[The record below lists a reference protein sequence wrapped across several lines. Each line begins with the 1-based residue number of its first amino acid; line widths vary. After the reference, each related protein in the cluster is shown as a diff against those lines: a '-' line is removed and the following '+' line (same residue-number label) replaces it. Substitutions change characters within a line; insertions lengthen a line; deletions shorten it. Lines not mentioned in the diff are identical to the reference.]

1 MAVNEYKDLLPD
13 EPWLDTLPVRS
24 IADIQP
30 RSCENN
36 WLIRDLWARSAVGVI
51 GAQAKSAKTWLG
63 LDMAISVASETN
75 CLGRFQVDYPGR
87 ALIFMAEDP
96 PAVVRARIE
105 AICAHRGIDVKNLMM
120 DVITAA
126 SLRLDLEEDRLR
138 LANTIQSLQPRM
150 LLLDPLIRLH
160 HLEENSATDI
170 SGLLGYLRELQ
181 RAFDLSIVLVH
192 HTSKKHYARHGQAL
206 RGSSDLHA
214 FGDSNLYLSRNDEQL
229 TLTIEHRA
237 SRPPDPLTLQL
248 VSNPDGTNT
257 HLEIVDGQKS
267 PGENYP
273 SPESLEDSILS
284 FLSRAGSARFRSQI
298 RSALKVNNQRLGQAL
313 SNLDDLGAIRRTA
326 HGWQLASP
334 SSAVSPRT
342 CDNPSGDFNQLN
354 LIG

>member
-1 MAVNEYKDLLPD
+1 MAVNEYHDLVPE
-13 EPWLDTLPVRS
+13 EPWLDTLPVKS
-24 IADIQP
+24 VADIQP
-30 RSCENN
+30 KSPENS
-36 WLIRDLWARSAVGVI
+36 WLIRDLWARSGVGVI

-63 LDMAISVASETN
+63 LDLAISVASETN
-75 CLGRFQVDYPGR
+75 CLGRFEVDYPGR
-87 ALIFMAEDP
+87 ALIYMAEDSP
-96 PAVVRARIE
+96 TVVRSRIG
-105 AICAHRGIDVKNLMM
+105 AICAHRCIDVNSLML
-120 DVITAA
+120 DVVTAA

-214 FGDSNLYLSRNDEQL
+214 FGDSNLYLSRNDDQI

-257 HLEIVDGQKS
+257 HLEIIDGRKS
-267 PGENYP
+267 PGENPP
-273 SPESLEDSILS
+273 SPASLEDSVLS

-313 SNLDDLGAIRRTA
+313 SNLEDMGSIRRTA
-326 HGWQLASP
+326 NGWHLAGP
-334 SSAVSPRT
+334 SNAISSGP
-342 CDNPSGDFNQLN
+342 CDNPSGDPNQLN